1 MGLLAKIDQTLRLRA
16 ALEDYVLTRPSPLF
30 RPAFVLDERQE
41 AEAQSAVAQIRQTG
55 AFFAG
60 VRISP
65 ERLTTIRKALADGYD
80 GRRGELKVS
89 VNQRTGI
96 AHIHNP
102 LRVCPEIIAL
112 AMDPFLCG
120 IAERYLRRR
129 VILADTD
136 MRRVPPME
144 MREVDQRAGTK
155 AVGTTS
161 SHWHRDIRGRQVK
174 VMFYLTDVAEK
185 DSNFAFLPGTHKI
198 SPVRPRHL
206 EESRFNE
213 EWVTSS
219 GIKPVE
225 CYGSA
230 GTAMVFDTNFIHR
243 LRRKPG
249 AALRDSVTFY
259 YTPGQETRFL
269 DVDSG
274 LIKDLPE
281 AARSLFKGWRP
292 APGQPGDAS
301 V

>member
-1 MGLLAKIDQTLRLRA
+1 MGVLAKIDQTLRLRA

-30 RPAFVLDERQE
+30 RPAFVLGERE
-41 AEAQSAVAQIRQTG
+41 EGEAQSAVAQIRDTG

-60 VRISP
+60 VRILP
-65 ERLTTIRKALADGYD
+65 ERLVMIRKALADAYE
-80 GRRGELKVS
+80 GRRADLRVS

-96 AHIHNP
+96 AQIHNP

-112 AMDPFLCG
+112 AVDPFLCG

-129 VILADTD
+129 VLLADTD

-144 MREVDQRAGTK
+144 MRDLDQRAGTK
-155 AVGTTS
+155 AVGYTS
-161 SHWHRDIRGRQVK
+161 SHWHRDIRGRQLK
-174 VMFYLTDVAEK
+174 VMFYLTDVTEK

-198 SPVRPRHL
+198 SPVRPRHV

-213 EWVTSS
+213 EWVVSS
-219 GIKPVE
+219 GVTPIE
-225 CYGSA
+225 CYGLA
-230 GTAMVFDTNFIHR
+230 GTAMVFDTNFVHR

-249 AALRDSVTFY
+249 GAVRDSVTFY

-269 DVDSG
+269 DVDRG

-281 AARSLFKGWRP
+281 GARLLFKGRRP
-292 APGQPGDAS
+292 AAGQAGDAS